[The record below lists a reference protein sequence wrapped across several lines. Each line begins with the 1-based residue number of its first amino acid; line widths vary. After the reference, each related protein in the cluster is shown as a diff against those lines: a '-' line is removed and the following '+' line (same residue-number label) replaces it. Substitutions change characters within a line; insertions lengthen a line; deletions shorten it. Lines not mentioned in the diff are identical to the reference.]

1 MDGEKRKV
9 GMASD
14 IHVLD
19 WMGEFFGTES
29 YRQRMLDWLQR
40 TFSEEEDTP
49 LNREVLEVAHLFVVL
64 GWMERRLFSQQL
76 ARYDLTIPQ
85 FFTLLVI
92 HHCEDQCTM
101 GVLAERTHQ
110 CSATLTGIIDRLIKM
125 GLVERQRDES
135 DRRLV
140 LVRITEHGR
149 RLVHESLL
157 ARFEALK
164 RYLMQFDD
172 ENRQQLIQLLR
183 KSLAMM
189 KTELENLSPLETSEH
204 PTSVACP

>member
-1 MDGEKRKV
+1 
-9 GMASD
+9 MASD
-14 IHVLD
+14 MHVLD
-19 WMGEFFGTES
+19 WMGEFFGTET

-40 TFSEEEDTP
+40 TFSGEEDTP

-64 GWMERRLFSQQL
+64 GWIERRLFSQQL
-76 ARYDLTIPQ
+76 AKYDLTIPQ

-92 HHCEDQCTM
+92 HNCGDQCTM
-101 GVLAERTHQ
+101 GTLAERTHQ
-110 CSATLTGIIDRLIKM
+110 CSATLTGIIDRLLKM
-125 GLVERQRDES
+125 GLVGRERDES

-140 LVRITEHGR
+140 LVHITERGQQI
-149 RLVHESLL
+149 LHESLL

-172 ENRQQLIQLLR
+172 ENRQQLIELLR

-189 KTELENLSPLETSEH
+189 KSELENLSPLETSEQ
-204 PTSVACP
+204 PASVACP

>member
-1 MDGEKRKV
+1 
-9 GMASD
+9 
-14 IHVLD
+14 
-19 WMGEFFGTES
+19 
-29 YRQRMLDWLQR
+29 
-40 TFSEEEDTP
+40 
-49 LNREVLEVAHLFVVL
+49 
-64 GWMERRLFSQQL
+64 
-76 ARYDLTIPQ
+76 
-85 FFTLLVI
+85 
-92 HHCEDQCTM
+92 M